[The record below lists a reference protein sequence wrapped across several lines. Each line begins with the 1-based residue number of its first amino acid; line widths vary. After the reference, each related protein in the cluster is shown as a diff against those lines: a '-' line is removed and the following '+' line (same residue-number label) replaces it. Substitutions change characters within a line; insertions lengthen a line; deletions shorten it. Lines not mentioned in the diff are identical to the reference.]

1 MFTNKALLRKRKAF
15 TLIELLI
22 VIAIIGILFIVL
34 VSKVDFATDKAKAT
48 GVQTDFRSFQI
59 AVETVAREKG
69 GFNKFGWD
77 IGDLNADHI
86 RNSYDT
92 GDTNQDGIKQDN
104 EIWIGHKEYAET
116 WTGVYTLI
124 KPGTNV
130 LDETALIELEAAIN
144 ANLDPKLHIRI
155 NADGTIIMANGATDP
170 WGCEYTGQYLSN
182 AVIDELD
189 SGAIVFYSSGPNK
202 VLNINT
208 NVANGEAINFNKNG
222 DVTGT
227 DDLAIVVIYTYTNG
241 YGEVKTTTDG
251 FSNNI
256 RPNNSAPG
264 NNVETVDPGEVE
276 FEELTPGLYKP
287 GSNWGKIL
295 YTWDDLIE
303 LGVITSKG
311 AVVDGMQDFLEGDLV
326 VGNISTFQYCAF
338 KNCKKIT
345 GVYIP
350 STVRY
355 TGSSGMSGEAFGPFS
370 YCTGLKFVK
379 FDENCTMSSTAIAMF
394 YGCTNL
400 TEIHLPKTL
409 TSIGYA
415 SFGGCTN
422 LKNFYYYGDVE
433 DWCKIS
439 FGEYGLSL
447 SADAKVYFNGKL
459 VKDIVIPESITK
471 IGNSQFYGFNWVE
484 SITLHDGI
492 TSIGDHAFSKT
503 NIKEMYIPDG
513 ITQIPY
519 GCFYG
524 CTRMEYLSLPAS
536 INKTGSTVAGYVFSG
551 CTGLKLV
558 EYRGTLEQWI
568 NIEHRDSESNPATF
582 SESFTTIDGIPSTYT
597 IPEYMTTIP
606 FMSFAGIKGLNKV
619 ILHDGVTEI
628 KNYAFFKCSNL
639 SEIVLGNNIQR
650 IGDNYSKTTLLDT
663 NLQYTEY
670 NNGLYLGTSQN
681 PYYALCGIVD
691 KNIKSFEMHS
701 DTVLIKDYAFY
712 TSFSCKNVTLSPNLR
727 YIGSYA
733 FQYCGITTIT
743 LPTSIQIIYSSA
755 LYTSYLKEIIYNGTV
770 TEWNNIIKDTRIL
783 YESNKPE
790 IQCTDGNVV
799 QQ

>member
-77 IGDLNADHI
+77 TGDLNADHI

-130 LDETALIELEAAIN
+130 LDEAALIELEAAIN

-170 WGCEYTGQYLSN
+170 WGCEYTGRYLSN

-227 DDLAIVVIYTYTNG
+227 DDLAIAVIYTYTNG

-276 FEELTPGLYKP
+276 FKELTPGLYKTD
-287 GSNWGKIL
+287 SNWGKIL

-303 LGVITSKG
+303 LGVITNKG

-326 VGNISTFQYCAF
+326 IGNISSFPYCAF
-338 KNCKKIT
+338 KNCKKLT

-350 STVRY
+350 DNVWG

-370 YCTGLKFVK
+370 YCTSLKVVRLS
-379 FDENCTMSSTAIAMF
+379 ENSQMRSFTSGMF
-394 YGCTNL
+394 YGCTSL
-400 TEIHLPKTL
+400 SEIHIPISVK
-409 TSIGYA
+409 SAGYA
-415 SFGGCTN
+415 AFGGCPN
-422 LKNFYYYGDVE
+422 LKKVYYDGTIE
-433 DWCKIS
+433 DWLNASWGYSNSDNIGS
-439 FGEYGLSL
+439 PTVNG
-447 SADAKVYFNGKL
+447 ADLYCAGKL
-459 VKDIVIPESITK
+459 VEHLVIPESITVIKSGAFASCTSLKSVTFHDKVTKIEYRAFSGTNIESLKFPVSIETFGNYIFDGCTKIKTIEFDENSPITYLGSGTFRDNTSLTNIKLPNNIQK
-471 IGNSQFYGFNWVE
+471 IGSYLFQDCTNLTNIEIPYG
-484 SITLHDGI
+484 ITEIGSHAFRGTGI
-492 TSIGDHAFSKT
+492 TSITLGGNITYMGTWAFYWCKDLKT
-503 NIKEMYIPDG
+503 
-513 ITQIPY
+513 
-519 GCFYG
+519 
-524 CTRMEYLSLPAS
+524 
-536 INKTGSTVAGYVFSG
+536 
-551 CTGLKLV
+551 
-558 EYRGTLEQWI
+558 I
-568 NIEHRDSESNPATF
+568 NISDNSAIIFSDSFLGSGVQAINIGNNCRVGFLA
-582 SESFTTIDGIPSTYT
+582 ESFRNTSLMEINIGNNVMFTAFEKNSLSNTDITTIHIS
-597 IPEYMTTIP
+597 E
-606 FMSFAGIKGLNKV
+606 
-619 ILHDGVTEI
+619 GVTEI
-628 KNYAFFKCSNL
+628 GEGAFHS
-639 SEIVLGNNIQR
+639 SELTSVYLPSTLETINQR
-650 IGDNYSKTTLLDT
+650 
-663 NLQYTEY
+663 
-670 NNGLYLGTSQN
+670 
-681 PYYALCGIVD
+681 
-691 KNIKSFEMHS
+691 
-701 DTVLIKDYAFY
+701 AF
-712 TSFSCKNVTLSPNLR
+712 
-727 YIGSYA
+727 G
-733 FQYCGITTIT
+733 YCRSMTD
-743 LPTSIQIIYSSA
+743 IY
-755 LYTSYLKEIIYNGTV
+755 YNGTY
-770 TEWNNIIKDTRIL
+770 EMWQNIIKNNGDSLSYQWDYYTNYIL
-783 YESNKPE
+783 HCIDGDYDKN
-790 IQCTDGNVV
+790 GNVIN
-799 QQ
+799 

>member
-1 MFTNKALLRKRKAF
+1 MFNNKALLRKRKAF

-77 IGDLNADHI
+77 TGDLNADHI

-92 GDTNQDGIKQDN
+92 GDANQDGVKQDN

-130 LDETALIELEAAIN
+130 LDEAALIELEAAIN
-144 ANLDPKLHIRI
+144 ANLDSKLHIRI

-170 WGCEYTGQYLSN
+170 WGCEYTGRYLSN

-227 DDLAIVVIYTYTNG
+227 DDLAIAVIYTYTNG

-276 FEELTPGLYKP
+276 FEELTPGLYKTD
-287 GSNWGKIL
+287 SNWGKIL

-326 VGNISTFQYCAF
+326 IGNINTFQYCAF
-338 KNCKKIT
+338 KNCKNIT

-471 IGNSQFYGFNWVE
+471 IGNSQFCNFRWVE

-492 TSIGDHAFSKT
+492 TSIGDHAFRGT
-503 NIKEMYIPDG
+503 NIKTMYIPDG

-519 GCFYG
+519 GCFKE
-524 CTRMEYLSLPAS
+524 CKSLKSLSLPAS
-536 INKTGSTVAGYVFSG
+536 VTKTGSVVAGYVFEG
-551 CTGLKLV
+551 CSLDTV
-558 EYRGTLEQWI
+558 EFRGTFEQWI
-568 NIEHRDSESNPATF
+568 NVEHRDSYSNPATF
-582 SESFTTIDGIPSTYT
+582 AETFITIDGIPTEYV
-597 IPEYMTTIP
+597 IPSYMTKVP
-606 FMSFAGIKGLNKV
+606 YMSFAGIKGLNKV
-619 ILHDGVTEI
+619 VFHEGITHI
-628 KNYAFFKCSNL
+628 QWNAFYKCSNL
-639 SEIVLGNNIQR
+639 TDVVLGNNITR
-650 IGDNYSKTTLLDT
+650 IESSAFNET
-663 NLQYTEY
+663 NVQYNIY
-670 NNGLYLGTSQN
+670 NNGKYLGTKDN
-681 PYYALCGIVD
+681 PYYALCGLVD
-691 KNIKSFEMHS
+691 KNAKEIVMHPN
-701 DTVLIKDYAFY
+701 TIMIRDYAFEY
-712 TSFSCKNVTLSPNLR
+712 TWSCKSIEFSNNLK

-733 FQYCGITTIT
+733 LQYCGVTTIT
-743 LPTSIQIIYSSA
+743 IPTSVQIIYSSA

-770 TEWNNIIKDTRIL
+770 TEWNNITKDSRIL